1 MMMEQGATHSKA
13 DTMRVQLIEF
23 RKPPGTKIK
32 FADDVV
38 NLVREM
44 EDYDREYVKII
55 DLDTK
60 NKVIGVENVSVGS
73 IDASI
78 VQPRELIK
86 GAILKN
92 SASVIM
98 VHNHPSGDCHP
109 SPTDIQ
115 TAERLRQAFTLVGI
129 SFLDSV
135 IVGKNCGYSLKEH
148 SDI

>member
-1 MMMEQGATHSKA
+1 MMMEQRVMPSKA
-13 DTMRVQLIEF
+13 DTMRVQLVEF

-32 FADDVV
+32 SADDVV
-38 NLVREM
+38 SLVKEM

-60 NKVIGVENVSVGS
+60 NKVVGVENVSVGS

-98 VHNHPSGDCHP
+98 AHNHPSGDCQP
-109 SPTDIQ
+109 SSTDI
-115 TAERLRQAFTLVGI
+115 
-129 SFLDSV
+129 
-135 IVGKNCGYSLKEH
+135 
-148 SDI
+148 